1 MNLIEKAQNVISS
14 VSCKTNRAICF
25 FSTGK
30 DSIALLDLMYPQ
42 FDEIVCVYMYFVPNL
57 EHINKYL
64 NWAKTKYPKITI
76 MQVPHWNLSYV
87 LRSGLYC
94 VQNNKVKLMKQKDI
108 DDAVRMQTGIN
119 YSFYGV
125 KKNDSLN
132 RRLMLNT
139 YEADS
144 YISSANRCYPLAEWG
159 NRDVLTYMKQYRL
172 PQPIRY
178 STKASGGVAFNI
190 ETFIYLRENYP
201 QDLKKIIKAFPMSE
215 KILFD
220 YDREQEKEKLTKSK
234 FKKSTTDE

>member
-1 MNLIEKAQNVISS
+1 MSLVENSQNIISS
-14 VSCKTNRAICF
+14 IGAKSNRAICF

-30 DSIALLDLMYPQ
+30 DSITLLDLMYPY
-42 FDEIVCVYMYFVPNL
+42 FDEILCVYMYFVPDL

-64 NWAKTKYPKITI
+64 KWAKTKYPKIKI
-76 MQVPHWNLSYV
+76 MQVPHWNLTYV

-94 VQNNKVKLMKQKDI
+94 VQNNNVKLMKQKDI
-108 DDAVRMQTGIN
+108 DDAIRTQTGIQ

-139 YEADS
+139 YKENGYA
-144 YISSANRCYPLAEWG
+144 SSANRVYPLAEYT
-159 NRDVLTYMKQYRL
+159 NKDILTYMRMRKL

-178 STKASGGVAFNI
+178 SKKASGGVAFNE

-201 QDLKKIIKAFPMSE
+201 NDLKKIFKAFPMSE

-220 YDREQEKEKLTKSK
+220 YDQKQAN
-234 FKKSTTDE
+234 KKK